1 MTGHYAANRIKRRI
15 HPKGIKQGLDMV
27 KKKKEKIQRYK
38 ANKILQQKIGRG
50 PLDPAVVQKAQRAIE
65 NNKVD
70 FAPLGLQFLSELEDA
85 LGNVE
90 KHLHA
95 DKFES
100 QRQSLAGPVM
110 ELKANATT
118 FHFNL
123 VGNLAN
129 IMLSFLESIKKL
141 DKDALSIV
149 RAHHD
154 TLKGIINNKMSG
166 DGGKEGQIFIR
177 ELEDACDRY
186 YKKNKKKQD

>member
-1 MTGHYAANRIKRRI
+1 
-15 HPKGIKQGLDMV
+15 MV
-27 KKKKEKIQRYK
+27 KKKKEKIQTYK

-50 PLDPAVVQKAQRAIE
+50 PLDLAVIEKAQKAIE

-70 FAPLGLQFLSELEDA
+70 FAPLGLQFLTELEEA
-85 LGNVE
+85 LTNVE
-90 KHLHA
+90 KTLNE
-95 DKFES
+95 DKFEK
-100 QRQSLAGPVM
+100 QKQSLTGPVM

-141 DKDALSIV
+141 DKDALAIV

-154 TLKGIINNKMSG
+154 TLKGIITKKMKG
-166 DGGKEGQIFIR
+166 DGGKEGQVFIR
-177 ELEDACDRY
+177 ELEDACARY
-186 YKKNKKKQD
+186 HKKNKKKQDD